1 MSKPFFVKLPDR
13 GLIHIEG
20 EERVKFLQNLV
31 TNDIEA
37 LSAAQSVYACLLTPQ
52 GKFLHDFFV
61 RDGGD
66 VLLLDCE
73 GGTRA
78 QDLYKRLN
86 MYRLRS
92 KIALSVEDHH
102 DVYAVL
108 PPSIP
113 PASGGDVRGG
123 CAPDPRH
130 PDMGWRTFEKPE
142 GIEEKPF
149 SEWDTRR
156 LHLAIP
162 DGSRDMVPEQ
172 STMLESNIDK
182 LHGISFEKGCYIG
195 QEVTA
200 RMHYR
205 GLAKKHLYAL
215 EGKNA
220 PLPESGT
227 EIHINGKRMG
237 EMRSSCGTAGL
248 ALLKDAALKDKDSL
262 PFDIKIT

>member
-1 MSKPFFVKLPDR
+1 MSKPFFVKLRNR

-20 EERVKFLQNLV
+20 EERIKFLQGLV
-31 TNDIEA
+31 TNNVGNIPAGE
-37 LSAAQSVYACLLTPQ
+37 SIYACLLTPQ

-61 RDGGD
+61 LDGGD

-73 GGTRA
+73 GGARA

-92 KIALSVEDHH
+92 KVTLSVEDYH

-108 PPSIP
+108 P

-123 CAPDPRH
+123 CTPDPRH
-130 PDMGWRTFEKPE
+130 PDMGWRTFEKPDDMD
-142 GIEEKPF
+142 EKPF
-149 SEWDTRR
+149 AAWDERR
-156 LHLAIP
+156 IRLTVP

-182 LHGISFEKGCYIG
+182 QHGIAFDKGCYVG

-205 GLAKKHLYAL
+205 GLAKKHLYTV
-215 EGKNA
+215 ESKDI

-227 EIHINGKRMG
+227 EIHIDGRRVG
-237 EMRSSCGTAGL
+237 EMRSSCGTTGL
-248 ALLKDAALKDKDSL
+248 ALLKDTSVESEHPA
-262 PFDIKIT
+262 FRVIT